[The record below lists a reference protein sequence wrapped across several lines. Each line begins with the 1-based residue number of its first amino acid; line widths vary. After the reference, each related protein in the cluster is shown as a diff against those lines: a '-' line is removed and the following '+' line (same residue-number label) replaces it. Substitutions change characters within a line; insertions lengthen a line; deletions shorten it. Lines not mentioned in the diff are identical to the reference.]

1 MIGYA
6 FQFYD
11 TILFHV
17 NAFNYRSQ
25 KAVQKLGGKL
35 VEELGEHYLHLKDE
49 REATLTFVI
58 TKNEN

>member
-17 NAFNYRSQ
+17 NASNYRSQ

-35 VEELGEHYLHLKDE
+35 AEEL
-49 REATLTFVI
+49 
-58 TKNEN
+58 ENTICI